1 MAATG
6 MFGAGLITGAP
17 WVAAGCLLIGTLG
30 MAIVDGYGNALF
42 LRACKP
48 SQRTAMTPIFSTQR
62 DIAEISHAGLFA
74 VLLIFFPIQIVFIT
88 AGFVM
93 IGMIVLSLFINKRL

>member
-1 MAATG
+1 
-6 MFGAGLITGAP
+6 
-17 WVAAGCLLIGTLG
+17 

-62 DIAEISHAGLFA
+62 DIAEISHAGLFS
-74 VLLIFFPIQIVFIT
+74 VLLIIFPIQVVFVT
-88 AGFVM
+88 AGVVM
-93 IGMIVLSLFINKRL
+93 LGMIALALVINKRL